1 MKVIYLGKQSKIGL
15 PVLEIVIIVQI
26 KNCHV

>member
-1 MKVIYLGKQSKIGL
+1 MKVIYLGKQNKIGL

-26 KNCHV
+26 KNDNF